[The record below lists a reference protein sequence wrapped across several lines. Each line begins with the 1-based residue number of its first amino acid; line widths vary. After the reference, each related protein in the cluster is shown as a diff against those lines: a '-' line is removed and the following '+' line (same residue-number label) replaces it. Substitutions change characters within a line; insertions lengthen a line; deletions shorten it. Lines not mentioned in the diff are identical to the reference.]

1 MTPLCTTVGSRCT
14 RIDLYREADI
24 KLECGLTA
32 VETRLGF
39 CVNGQY
45 SAGPAVSAPVAL
57 TEDQVRDTKG
67 PLNVSATP
75 MFVRRMKGL
84 LRRALGREILSYEEL
99 LTLCFNCEGIIN
111 SYPLTYRSED
121 LIAIPPDTF
130 LMPNTS
136 AEVTD
141 LDLNDFAKF
150 K

>member
-1 MTPLCTTVGSRCT
+1 MC
-14 RIDLYREADI
+14 
-24 KLECGLTA
+24 
-32 VETRLGF
+32 
-39 CVNGQY
+39 N
-45 SAGPAVSAPVAL
+45 SAVAL
-57 TEDQVRDTKG
+57 TGLPYLKKG
-67 PLNVSATP
+67 PGEFLIQGPLKVSATP